1 MTEKL
6 ETLLIHGRESVLA
19 GMKRL
24 DDNAHRILFVV
35 DADHRLLG
43 SVTDG
48 DVRRWILSGNSL
60 DAPIERM
67 SNAKPIVLSMDH
79 DPDTVQSMM
88 LEHKIECIPVVDDKG
103 VIREA
108 IFWTELFEERP
119 RHLISGQIDVPVV
132 IMAGGFG
139 TRLQPFTTI
148 LPKPL
153 IPIGEK
159 SIVEH
164 IIGAFEHAGARR
176 FFMTLNHKA
185 RVIRAY
191 FEDISKSYSLD
202 YVVEEEPLGT
212 AGSLTLLRD
221 QLEGTFIVT
230 NCDIIIR
237 ADYAEVIRFHESNG
251 HAITLVSSMMHY
263 QIPYGICEIDTEGTL
278 TGMKEKP
285 ELNFLISTGMYVL
298 DSRVFDL
305 MEPGAFLHMTHLIE
319 RVQQS
324 GGTVGV
330 FPISE
335 KSWDDTGQWE
345 EYTKAVRQLSHD

>member
-1 MTEKL
+1 MKAQL
-6 ETLLIHGRESVLA
+6 ETLLIFGSESALT

-24 DDNAHRILFVV
+24 DENAHRILFVV
-35 DADHRLLG
+35 DSDKRLVG

-60 DAPIERM
+60 EDPIERM
-67 SNAKPIVLSMDH
+67 SNRKPIILPADY
-79 DPDTVQSMM
+79 DPASLQPLM
-88 LEHKIECIPVVDDKG
+88 LENKIECVPIVDSDG
-103 VIREA
+103 VILDA

-119 RHLISGQIDVPVV
+119 RHLVSGLIDVPVV

-139 TRLQPFTTI
+139 TRLKPFTTI

-153 IPIGEK
+153 IPIGDQ

-164 IIGAFEHAGARR
+164 IIETFEQAGASQ
-176 FFMTLNHKA
+176 FFLTLNHKA
-185 RVIRAY
+185 RVIKAY
-191 FEDISKSYSLD
+191 FEDIDTTYSLD
-202 YVVEEEPLGT
+202 FVVEDEPLGT
-212 AGSLTLLRD
+212 AGSLTLLKED
-221 QLEGTFIVT
+221 LVGTFIVT

-237 ADYAEVIRFHESNG
+237 ADYAEVLRFHESNN
-251 HAITLVSSMMHY
+251 HTITLVSSMMHY
-263 QIPYGICEIDTEGTL
+263 QIPYGICEIDKEGTL

-298 DSRVFDL
+298 DSSVFDL
-305 MEPGAFLHMTHLIE
+305 METGSFMHMTHLID
-319 RVQQS
+319 RVREA